1 MCRAVKHL
9 PPPAPHREIPR
20 RSPSDTG
27 GAMASPLLQTR
38 WLSADKQNTPPPLLR
53 KAWEGSGMGEWA
65 WMVPI
70 AEGFFKI
77 KKKKEKIKK
86 QKKEEKKNTRLL
98 IRQSQVRSQFE
109 LYWSLASSGR
119 PSVSSPRPARRRNQR
134 QDTNFSPSRPVTEH
148 QG

>member
-9 PPPAPHREIPR
+9 PPDPLMLSLGHR
-20 RSPSDTG
+20 
-27 GAMASPLLQTR
+27 GAMASSLLQTR

-53 KAWEGSGMGEWA
+53 KAWGGSGMGEGWA

-70 AEGFFKI
+70 AEGFFKKLKKER
-77 KKKKEKIKK
+77 KKKKEK
-86 QKKEEKKNTRLL
+86 KENTRLL

-109 LYWSLASSGR
+109 LYWSLASSRR
-119 PSVSSPRPARRRNQR
+119 PSVSSPQPARRPNQG
-134 QDTNFSPSRPVTEH
+134 QDTNFSPTPPVTEH